1 MEGKKERSSKR
12 RCKQSTKTAGGELIA
27 SQQERGIR
35 DFAGTR
41 RLTTLQIPTLLTAK
55 ISSTSFS
62 WERRFVRKVLSS
74 SYPYAFCSHYIY
86 SFTCFL
92 FIFSQ
97 KWESRAEEDFLLLF
111 NTSSS
116 LKRRHLKEIAH
127 FKRAFPHLLAFPF
140 ALDGSR
146 GVKCPQQPFLFHFC
160 CEAIYASRVSATGS
174 TCFLVLVL
182 WRNAAGAAGIE
193 WVVSS
198 GNDLRHLPFPC
209 VTCHYHLSFL
219 DAENSH

>member
-1 MEGKKERSSKR
+1 MLTCSSAYLHVADHDASGEWKGR
-12 RCKQSTKTAGGELIA
+12 RREAARGDASTKTAGGELIA

-41 RLTTLQIPTLLTAK
+41 RLTTLQILTLLTAQ

-116 LKRRHLKEIAH
+116 LKRRH
-127 FKRAFPHLLAFPF
+127 FKVS
-140 ALDGSR
+140 D
-146 GVKCPQQPFLFHFC
+146 LF
-160 CEAIYASRVSATGS
+160 
-174 TCFLVLVL
+174 
-182 WRNAAGAAGIE
+182 
-193 WVVSS
+193 
-198 GNDLRHLPFPC
+198 
-209 VTCHYHLSFL
+209 
-219 DAENSH
+219 